1 MTFWCCPGVG
11 HLYAVY
17 WTASIVEW
25 NISESF
31 CLCIL
36 LVSLFFEKEWILICC
51 PLLQSKIGLHKTP
64 QAAQALA
71 SHANVKGIL
80 RGSSSHS
87 SSIPPESPLGRLRGR
102 LPKLS
107 PYKWFQKR
115 ISSTEK
121 KNISCVMQCCRKIC
135 YTVICQGIGISRF
148 CSEKAKKLL
157 RNMPKSCSK
166 VAQNWKS
173 CSKIFLSCSNMF

>member
-1 MTFWCCPGVG
+1 M
-11 HLYAVY
+11 Y

-71 SHANVKGIL
+71 SHADVKGIL
-80 RGSSSHS
+80 RGRSSHS

-121 KNISCVMQCCRKIC
+121 KIYLLWHVMLQKNMLHRYMPGKYILSLQ
-135 YTVICQGIGISRF
+135 VW
-148 CSEKAKKLL
+148 EKNFTLSKSLIPPLKSLL
-157 RNMPKSCSK
+157 VDP
-166 VAQNWKS
+166 
-173 CSKIFLSCSNMF
+173 

>member
-1 MTFWCCPGVG
+1 M
-11 HLYAVY
+11 Y

-71 SHANVKGIL
+71 SHADVKGIL

-121 KNISCVMQCCRKIC
+121 KYLLWHVMLQKDKLHRYMPGKYIYSIS
-135 YTVICQGIGISRF
+135 TGLG
-148 CSEKAKKLL
+148 KKNFTLS
-157 RNMPKSCSK
+157 KSPIPPL
-166 VAQNWKS
+166 KS
-173 CSKIFLSCSNMF
+173 QLVDP

>member
-1 MTFWCCPGVG
+1 MKENTRSHYFKR
-11 HLYAVY
+11 AVY

-25 NISESF
+25 NISEGF

-51 PLLQSKIGLHKTP
+51 PLLQWKIGLHKTP

-71 SHANVKGIL
+71 SHVDVKGTL
-80 RGSSSHS
+80 RCSSSHS
-87 SSIPPESPLGRLRGR
+87 SSIPPESPLGRLRGS

-121 KNISCVMQCCRKIC
+121 NIYLLWHVMLQKNMLHRYMPGKYILSLQVWEKKC
-135 YTVICQGIGISRF
+135 YF
-148 CSEKAKKLL
+148 E
-157 RNMPKSCSK
+157 
-166 VAQNWKS
+166 
-173 CSKIFLSCSNMF
+173 

>member
-1 MTFWCCPGVG
+1 M
-11 HLYAVY
+11 Y

-71 SHANVKGIL
+71 PHVDVKGIL
-80 RGSSSHS
+80 SSSHSSHS
-87 SSIPPESPLGRLRGR
+87 SSIPPEYPLDVCVGGYPSSRHISDFRKEYPALKKKIYLLWHVMLQKNMLHRYMPGKYILSLQVWEKNFTLSKSPIPPL
-102 LPKLS
+102 KS
-107 PYKWFQKR
+107 
-115 ISSTEK
+115 
-121 KNISCVMQCCRKIC
+121 
-135 YTVICQGIGISRF
+135 
-148 CSEKAKKLL
+148 LL
-157 RNMPKSCSK
+157 VDP
-166 VAQNWKS
+166 
-173 CSKIFLSCSNMF
+173 

>member
-1 MTFWCCPGVG
+1 M
-11 HLYAVY
+11 Y

-71 SHANVKGIL
+71 PHADVKGIL

-115 ISSTEK
+115 TSSTEK
-121 KNISCVMQCCRKIC
+121 NISLVACNAAEKYVKPLYAREIYFISTGLGKKI
-135 YTVICQGIGISRF
+135 
-148 CSEKAKKLL
+148 LL
-157 RNMPKSCSK
+157 WVNHPYLPSK
-166 VAQNWKS
+166 VYWSTPNH
-173 CSKIFLSCSNMF
+173 